1 MNVLIT
7 GIAGGLARHV
17 ARTLSRDGHTVTGVD
32 YRDVS
37 GAASELPGI
46 GVHRA
51 SYHKTAIEDV
61 FRKGPFEVLL
71 HLGRVGNL
79 SERIEKRFDLNV
91 VGSKKLFSLALST
104 GVKRL
109 VVLSTFH
116 VYGAHPLNHTP
127 ISEDEPLRA
136 GPDFP
141 QLADAI
147 QLDSMA
153 AEWAYRHPSVG
164 TVVLR
169 PTNVVGGA
177 IENTMSRLLRLDRVP
192 KLAGFNPMSQFIHYE
207 DLARAVIAAAKGSER
222 GVFNVAGPT
231 AIPWATA
238 IDVVGGKPLVVPSLL
253 VSMYVRTLTSLPAYL
268 VNFLKFPC
276 VVSDAEFRRAFSWRP
291 ERSMRG
297 TLEDVRRASS

>member
-1 MNVLIT
+1 MNILIT
-7 GIAGGLARHV
+7 GIAGGLARYV
-17 ARTLSRDGHTVTGVD
+17 ARTLSKDGHTVTGVD
-32 YRDVS
+32 YRDV
-37 GAASELPGI
+37 AAVASELPGI

-51 SYHKTAIEDV
+51 NYHKTAIEDV
-61 FRKGPFEVLL
+61 FRKGPFDALL

-147 QLDSMA
+147 QLDSIA

-276 VVSDAEFRRAFSWRP
+276 VVSDAAFRQAFTWRP

-297 TLEDVRRASS
+297 TLEDVRRKSS

>member
-1 MNVLIT
+1 MNILIT
-7 GIAGGLARHV
+7 GIAGGLARYV
-17 ARTLSRDGHTVTGVD
+17 ARTLSKDGHTVTGVD

-37 GAASELPGI
+37 AAAAELPGI
-46 GVHRA
+46 GVRRA
-51 SYHKTAIEDV
+51 NYHKTAIEDV
-61 FRKGPFEVLL
+61 FRKGPFDVLL

-147 QLDSMA
+147 QLDSIA

-207 DLARAVIAAAKGSER
+207 DLARAVIAAAKGSDR

-276 VVSDAEFRRAFSWRP
+276 VVSDAAFRHAFAWRP

-297 TLEDVRRASS
+297 TLEDVRRTSS